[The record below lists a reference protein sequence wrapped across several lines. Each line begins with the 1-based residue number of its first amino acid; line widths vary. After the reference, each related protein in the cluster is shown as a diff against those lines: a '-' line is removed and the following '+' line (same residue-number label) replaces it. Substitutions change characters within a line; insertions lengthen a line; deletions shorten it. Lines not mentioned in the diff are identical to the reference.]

1 MREMEVLGNGHLK
14 LDFADW
20 KDVFETVMAKQMRP
34 ASEAGP
40 FLPPDSS
47 KILPG
52 TGEKSVQ
59 LPPLPLMCP
68 IGLVAASNTL
78 FHAPIN

>member
-20 KDVFETVMAKQMRP
+20 KEVFENVMAKQMRP

-40 FLPPDSS
+40 SYLLIQAKYCRALVRNPSSFPLFLSCA
-47 KILPG
+47 
-52 TGEKSVQ
+52 Q
-59 LPPLPLMCP
+59 
-68 IGLVAASNTL
+68 
-78 FHAPIN
+78 